1 MIKTTRLIRPIIA
14 NGALVYNESSRASS
28 ILRLKKVVIE
38 EFQLQSKNNCFY
50 QLEFWRDYATTL
62 ERIKEA
68 QENEEGIPLL
78 LWIRKEVRHE

>member
-1 MIKTTRLIRPIIA
+1 MIKTSRLIRPIVVQGSVI
-14 NGALVYNESSRASS
+14 YNEYSRGCSL
-28 ILRLKKVVIE
+28 IRLKQVILE
-38 EFQLQSKNNCFY
+38 EFDLKSNNHCFY
-50 QLEFWRDYATTL
+50 QLEFWRDYAATI